1 MPWQAHYKCIQH
13 KTGFQARFPGSKS
26 RNNAFALIEIRNSLD
41 NKHLK
46 CYSFGM
52 KIYLATG
59 NLNKKREVSELFPEH
74 TIVIP
79 KDEEIDFDPEE
90 TGSTF
95 YENSLIK
102 AKALWEIVRSPVLAD
117 DSGICADA
125 LNGAPGIY
133 SSRYAGPDFMRGKPD
148 GKKIPQEE
156 QNKFLIQQITDS
168 ISSGKFQKRT
178 AHYTCSMVLYMG
190 NDRLFVVQETME
202 GEIVEKIEDAR
213 GAGGFGYDPIFYLP
227 ELGKTAA
234 ELTAEQKNAISHRG
248 KASRL
253 IKKIAEEILCDEGK
267 NA

>member
-1 MPWQAHYKCIQH
+1 
-13 KTGFQARFPGSKS
+13 
-26 RNNAFALIEIRNSLD
+26 
-41 NKHLK
+41 
-46 CYSFGM
+46 M

-79 KDEEIDFDPEE
+79 KDEGIDFDPEE

-102 AKALWEIVRSPVLAD
+102 AKALWEIVHSPVLAD

-133 SSRYAGPDFMRGKPD
+133 SSRYAGPDFMCGKPD

-178 AHYTCSMVLYMG
+178 AHYTCSMVLYMR
-190 NDRLFVVQETME
+190 NDRLFVVQE
-202 GEIVEKIEDAR
+202 IVGKIEDAR
-213 GAGGFGYDPIFYLP
+213 GTGGFGYDPIFYLP